1 MNQSSERIY
10 SKDVINSVYLT
21 KLQRE
26 PKKKRRVSRI
36 SPFRSRRVSEPILS
50 MEDFERR
57 FQFNNLVRAYNHL
70 LVNRKSISG
79 STDEKD
85 SSKLFL
91 PMIKEIKI
99 KKHGMNDTDS
109 ENEIKYNESENV
121 TDNKIKSYN
130 NVENENIDSYSS
142 KKELKNKSTKSKL
155 NKSDLTLTQSQI
167 LNKST
172 LKTKLSLNYDKERKR
187 LLLRNLSNDSLFAQY
202 KIRYL
207 IALKDYQNKT
217 KLAKENYQNELEKIR
232 NEILPKSKN
241 EEFFKAYEFDFNS
254 NKMQLKLKN
263 QFNFFQYIQP
273 KKEKVINPIDKRL
286 LLMLKKLKINKER
299 KSIFSEVKLKSSS
312 LKPSQRSIQNML
324 RKEKRYELKDQI
336 KIDSPNIN

>member
-26 PKKKRRVSRI
+26 PKKKKRVSRI
-36 SPFRSRRVSEPILS
+36 SPFRSRRISEPILS

-70 LVNRKSISG
+70 LVTKKSTS
-79 STDEKD
+79 SSDEKD
-85 SSKLFL
+85 NSKLIL

-99 KKHGMNDTDS
+99 KKHGMNDTD
-109 ENEIKYNESENV
+109 NEIKYNESVND
-121 TDNKIKSYN
+121 TDNKTKNFN
-130 NVENENIDSYSS
+130 NSISDNIDTYNS
-142 KKELKNKSTKSKL
+142 KKESKDKSVKSKL
-155 NKSDLTLTQSQI
+155 NKSDATLTQSQS

-172 LKTKLSLNYDKERKR
+172 SKSKLSLNYDKERKR

-202 KIRYL
+202 KVRYL
-207 IALKDYQNKT
+207 IALKDYQDKT
-217 KLAKENYQNELEKIR
+217 KLAKQNYQNELEKIR

-263 QFNFFQYIQP
+263 QFNFFQYLQP
-273 KKEKVINPIDKRL
+273 KKVINPIDKRL

-324 RKEKRYELKDQI
+324 RKEKRYELKDEI
-336 KIDSPNIN
+336 KIDSPNVN

>member
-10 SKDVINSVYLT
+10 SKDFINGVYLT

-36 SPFRSRRVSEPILS
+36 SPFRSRRISEPILS

-57 FQFNNLVRAYNHL
+57 FQFNNLVRAYNQL
-70 LVNRKSISG
+70 LINKKSISS

-85 SSKLFL
+85 NSKIFL

-99 KKHGMNDTDS
+99 KKHGMNDNDT
-109 ENEIKYNESENV
+109 ENDIKYNESEN
-121 TDNKIKSYN
+121 DINNKTKNFNHS
-130 NVENENIDSYSS
+130 ENENINTYGS
-142 KKELKNKSTKSKL
+142 KKELRDHFTRSKL
-155 NKSDLTLTQSQI
+155 NKSESTLTQSQI

-172 LKTKLSLNYDKERKR
+172 LKSKLSLNYDKERKR

-202 KIRYL
+202 KVRYL
-207 IALKDYQNKT
+207 IAIKDYKDKT

-232 NEILPKSKN
+232 NEVLPQSKN
-241 EEFFKAYEFDFNS
+241 EELFKPYEFDFNS
-254 NKMQLKLKN
+254 NKMPLKLKN
-263 QFNFFQYIQP
+263 QFNFFQYKQP
-273 KKEKVINPIDKRL
+273 KKVMNPIDKRL

-299 KSIFSEVKLKSSS
+299 KSIFSEVKLKSDS
-312 LKPSQRSIQNML
+312 LKASQRSIQNML
-324 RKEKRYELKDQI
+324 RRDKRFELKEEI
-336 KIDSPNIN
+336 KVHSPKKK

>member
-57 FQFNNLVRAYNHL
+57 FQINNIVRAYNHL
-70 LVNRKSISG
+70 LVTKKSTS
-79 STDEKD
+79 SSDEKD
-85 SSKLFL
+85 NSKLIL

-99 KKHGMNDTDS
+99 KKHGMNDTDT
-109 ENEIKYNESENV
+109 ENEIKYNESEND
-121 TDNKIKSYN
+121 TDNKIKNFN
-130 NVENENIDSYSS
+130 NSISDNIDTYNS
-142 KKELKNKSTKSKL
+142 KKESKDKSVKSKL
-155 NKSDLTLTQSQI
+155 NKSDATLTQSQS

-172 LKTKLSLNYDKERKR
+172 SKSKLSLNYDKERKR

-202 KIRYL
+202 KVRYL
-207 IALKDYQNKT
+207 IALKDYQDKT
-217 KLAKENYQNELEKIR
+217 KLAKQNYQNELEKIK

-273 KKEKVINPIDKRL
+273 KKEKAINPIDKRL

-324 RKEKRYELKDQI
+324 RKEKRYELKDEI

>member
-57 FQFNNLVRAYNHL
+57 FQFNNIVRAYNHL
-70 LVNRKSISG
+70 LVTKKSTS
-79 STDEKD
+79 SSDEKD
-85 SSKLFL
+85 NSKLIL

-99 KKHGMNDTDS
+99 KKHGMNDTVT
-109 ENEIKYNESENV
+109 ENEIKYNESEND
-121 TDNKIKSYN
+121 TDNKTKNFN
-130 NVENENIDSYSS
+130 NSISDNIDTYNS
-142 KKELKNKSTKSKL
+142 KKESKDKSVKSKL
-155 NKSDLTLTQSQI
+155 NKSDATLTQSQS

-172 LKTKLSLNYDKERKR
+172 SKSKLSLNYDKERKR

-202 KIRYL
+202 KVRYL
-207 IALKDYQNKT
+207 IALKDYQDKT
-217 KLAKENYQNELEKIR
+217 KLAKQNYQNELEKIR

-324 RKEKRYELKDQI
+324 RKEKRYELKDEI